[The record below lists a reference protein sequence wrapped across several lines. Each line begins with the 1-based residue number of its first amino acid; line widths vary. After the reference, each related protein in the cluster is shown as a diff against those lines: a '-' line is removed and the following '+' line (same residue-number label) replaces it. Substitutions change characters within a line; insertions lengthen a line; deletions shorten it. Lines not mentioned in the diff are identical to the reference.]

1 MCIFIPLWCTQ
12 LSSEVKQSAG
22 REISNSLWINLPI
35 SHWLLGL
42 CVLLSLRLS
51 ATHLLQ
57 SLLWSVSFSVAFP
70 WLLSQSLPL
79 APQSHCSLLYLS
91 RLISLILFPP
101 LTVSLSFSTPPPP
114 PPLSLYLNPSISS
127 SAPFSSD
134 THRERCTNTIPHIS
148 NEYLVIILSPQ
159 RLSVWLR
166 LSLDSV
172 TNGTASF
179 STAAIPQRWQ
189 TEMWCS
195 SANTAQRDCRLMPQ
209 SDLHIYKG
217 LFKTSFLFDTDR
229 LAWYR
234 IATWPVKTT
243 YVYRAHSPI
252 VCLFSLSSEF
262 LHIASSHCLKC
273 PFFFI

>member
-114 PPLSLYLNPSISS
+114 LSLFILTPPSPPLPHSHQTHTESDAQTPSL
-127 SAPFSSD
+127 
-134 THRERCTNTIPHIS
+134 T
-148 NEYLVIILSPQ
+148 SPM
-159 RLSVWLR
+159 
-166 LSLDSV
+166 
-172 TNGTASF
+172 
-179 STAAIPQRWQ
+179 ST
-189 TEMWCS
+189 
-195 SANTAQRDCRLMPQ
+195 L
-209 SDLHIYKG
+209 
-217 LFKTSFLFDTDR
+217 
-229 LAWYR
+229 
-234 IATWPVKTT
+234 
-243 YVYRAHSPI
+243 
-252 VCLFSLSSEF
+252 LSSCPHSGF
-262 LHIASSHCLKC
+262 LSGSVSAWIPSLMGPHHFRQLQFLSADKQRCGAALRTQLRGIVD
-273 PFFFI
+273 